1 MWNDCGAAG
10 GCGGAIR
17 NDSLLTLW
25 VGTRTGIN
33 TMARGV
39 QRSARADVGYV
50 LLAVSLP
57 DLWCFV
63 FFAWAL
69 YIAVVPHCAVL
80 SYRVHCRGGTILC
93 RFVVSHWCCGA
104 TLCRFVVSRRPIH
117 CCGTTLWCRFVV
129 SRGPI
134 HCYGTT
140 LWCRFVVSRR
150 PIHCCGTTLCHFLVS
165 RSLCGNPGYSRLYG
179 VSVLQPCVWKS
190 KVNMVLNVHRNHK
203 AY

>member
-63 FFAWAL
+63 VSHGPYTLLWYHTVQFCRIV
-69 YIAVVPHCAVL
+69 YIAVVVPYSAVLSYHIGAVVPHCAVL
-80 SYRVHCRGGTILC
+80 SYHIGA
-93 RFVVSHWCCGA
+93 VVPHYIGLSYHVGLYIAVVPHCGA
-104 TLCRFVVSRRPIH
+104 VLSYHEGLYIAMVPH
-117 CCGTTLWCRFVV
+117 CGA
-129 SRGPI
+129 
-134 HCYGTT
+134 
-140 LWCRFVVSRR
+140 
-150 PIHCCGTTLCHFLVS
+150 
-165 RSLCGNPGYSRLYG
+165 
-179 VSVLQPCVWKS
+179 VLS
-190 KVNMVLNVHRNHK
+190 YH
-203 AY
+203 